1 MGGLFPGEASSSQWL
16 AAVGTSLSYASPRV
30 HPKSTSF
37 RNCFLSLLFA
47 ALLLFLLFL
56 LVISFWQTRS
66 HVPPEG
72 PLYSSLGSPEN
83 RPAHCHGC
91 VSRRYLLACTGL
103 GRSSPPFPRCG
114 GHLEERGSEK
124 PVTLVADRVPPKVTR
139 VVLAEA

>member
-16 AAVGTSLSYASPRV
+16 AAVGTSLSYTSPRV

-72 PLYSSLGSPEN
+72 PPPLQPGEPREQAGALSWLRVQEI
-83 RPAHCHGC
+83 
-91 VSRRYLLACTGL
+91 LTGL
-103 GRSSPPFPRCG
+103 HRSRSVFASISQMWWPSGRKGQREACYS
-114 GHLEERGSEK
+114 RG
-124 PVTLVADRVPPKVTR
+124 
-139 VVLAEA
+139 